1 MLRYHDITRA
11 TTSAYGVI
19 ARQMALPTGKEAKV
33 RLVEVVT
40 LRLPDKLV
48 AELNKLTARM
58 KKLPTTDGETFSR
71 ADAARIVIRRGI
83 EELKKDIAKAERR

>member
-1 MLRYHDITRA
+1 MLRYHDGTL
-11 TTSAYGVI
+11 TTTIDYVVVSG
-19 ARQMALPTGKEAKV
+19 QMARPAGKEAKV